1 VSKQRLNHSNIDL
14 ALEQMSR
21 KRVPQDV
28 RGNALVDSRQSSGLF
43 QIAKQAGFTQ
53 KTFDN
58 ALANQQVAD
67 GIQWVARRA
76 LEKFCV
82 GGTPTFFI
90 NGTIHRG
97 EMSVDALDRFL
108 QRLLNA

>member
-1 VSKQRLNHSNIDL
+1 LRSHLGMNN
-14 ALEQMSR
+14 
-21 KRVPQDV
+21 
-28 RGNALVDSRQSSGLF
+28 NF

-53 KTFDN
+53 KTFEN
-58 ALANQQVAD
+58 ALANQQVVD
-67 GIQWVARRA
+67 GIQWVARPA

-97 EMSVDALDRFL
+97 EMTVDELDRFL
-108 QRLLNA
+108 QRLLDA